1 MREKDKK
8 VKVVIQNCNLCVLN
22 GPLVVLNKLYKE
34 YEVKHPNAWQIQ
46 MHSKRGG
53 RAWDGMIHYISDTG
67 KFRIGLLPSIYKR
80 LIELGISVEIVDM
93 RPEIGVKPI
102 VPKVVGKL
110 TPRPVQAD
118 VIRAIVNNK
127 VGNTPFYIGVQN
139 LAVNFGKTLIMAS
152 VHLAFKSKL
161 KTLVLTQDSDWF
173 KQAQTEFKDLIVDEP
188 ISFIQGGKVKG
199 EWANFSIGMVQ
210 TLSRNIKT
218 YQRELSKI
226 DILLID
232 ECDLIDN
239 KTYKTVI
246 EHLWNTRVRLGLS
259 GTIYMSKLKKE
270 LVHNQNIRSF
280 LGDELSI
287 IKLDDMIKKGYSTPV
302 VVKMVPNYC
311 NLRGANGKFLRQE
324 YQAEYNMGIVDN
336 EVAYYQ
342 SYLRVKKNMELGRL
356 PALVVCKFIPHC
368 EKLYAYY
375 KKRLDKSIRI
385 EYVHHKTK
393 ERDKIMSDFRDG
405 KIDILIS
412 TTIISRGKNFPLLRY
427 IQNIACMDSNEKSIQ
442 ILGRLAR
449 TSETKKKAYL
459 DDMFFEGSY
468 LSRHSKHRKN
478 YYIRENLKV
487 IDLCKL
493 HKKDIYQDDLPF

>member
-1 MREKDKK
+1 MREEVKK
-8 VKVVIQNCNLCVLN
+8 VKVVIQNCNLCMLD
-22 GPLVVLNKLYKE
+22 GPIVILNKLYKE
-34 YEVKHPNAWQIQ
+34 FEIKHPNAWQIQ
-46 MHSKRGG
+46 MHAKGG
-53 RAWDGMIHYISDTG
+53 RRAWDGMIHYISDTG

-80 LIELGISVEIVDM
+80 LIELGITVSIVDM
-93 RPEIGVKPI
+93 RPALDTKPR
-102 VPKVVGKL
+102 VPKMVGKL
-110 TPRPVQAD
+110 KPRPVQAD
-118 VIRAIVNNK
+118 VIRSIVNNK
-127 VGNTPFYIGVQN
+127 LGDFPFYIGVQN
-139 LAVNFGKTLIMAS
+139 LAVNFGKTLVMAS

-173 KQAQTEFKDLIVDEP
+173 KQAQTEFKDLITDEP
-188 ISFIQGGKVKG
+188 MSFIQGGNIKG
-199 EWANFSIGMVQ
+199 EWANFSVGMVQ
-210 TLSRNIKT
+210 TLSRNINK

-259 GTIYMSKLKKE
+259 GTVYMSKLKKD
-270 LVHNQNIRSF
+270 LMHNQNIRSF

-287 IKLDDMIKKGYSTPV
+287 IRLDEMIKKGYSTPV
-302 VVKMVPNYC
+302 VVKMVPNISS
-311 NLRGANGKFLRQE
+311 RQTKDE
-324 YQAEYNMGIVDN
+324 YLDYPGEYNEIIVN
-336 EVAYYQ
+336 NPLAYKQ
-342 SYLRVKKNMELGRL
+342 SYNRMLFNMKYGRL

-368 EKLYAYY
+368 EKLYKYY
-375 KKRLDKSIRI
+375 KERLDSSLRI

-393 ERDKIMSDFRDG
+393 ERDNIMKDFRDG

-427 IQNIACMDSNEKSIQ
+427 LQNIACMDSNEKSLQ
-442 ILGRLAR
+442 ILGRLVR
-449 TSETKKKAYL
+449 TSSTKKKAYM
-459 DDMFFEGSY
+459 DDMFFYGTY

-478 YYIRENLKV
+478 YYLKEHLKV

-493 HKKDIYQDDLPF
+493 HKNKSIGGNIPF

>member
-53 RAWDGMIHYISDTG
+53 RDWDGMIHYISDTG

-110 TPRPVQAD
+110 TPRPVQSD
-118 VIRAIVNNK
+118 VIRSIVNNK
-127 VGNTPFYIGVQN
+127 IGNTPFYIGVQN

-246 EHLWNTRVRLGLS
+246 EHL
-259 GTIYMSKLKKE
+259 
-270 LVHNQNIRSF
+270 
-280 LGDELSI
+280 
-287 IKLDDMIKKGYSTPV
+287 
-302 VVKMVPNYC
+302 
-311 NLRGANGKFLRQE
+311 
-324 YQAEYNMGIVDN
+324 
-336 EVAYYQ
+336 
-342 SYLRVKKNMELGRL
+342 
-356 PALVVCKFIPHC
+356 
-368 EKLYAYY
+368 
-375 KKRLDKSIRI
+375 
-385 EYVHHKTK
+385 
-393 ERDKIMSDFRDG
+393 
-405 KIDILIS
+405 
-412 TTIISRGKNFPLLRY
+412 
-427 IQNIACMDSNEKSIQ
+427 
-442 ILGRLAR
+442 
-449 TSETKKKAYL
+449 
-459 DDMFFEGSY
+459 
-468 LSRHSKHRKN
+468 
-478 YYIRENLKV
+478 
-487 IDLCKL
+487 
-493 HKKDIYQDDLPF
+493 